1 MKYFLYNKALDYRKG
16 YMDNCLYDGSVLRVA
31 EPEQNPRGIF
41 ISAVMDSREPET
53 VWHRL
58 FMSCESIGDASIQ
71 FSMYSSDRKE
81 GVEDLLK
88 DSRSSLTEKKRALK
102 TYLRAE
108 FLNPEDVLLH
118 QVRGRYFWFLAELF
132 AQGAMSPGI
141 RTVQIFFPKET
152 WTSYLPDLYRSDP
165 ESASFLDRFLGI
177 FQSIYEETEQK
188 IRSSDRLL
196 DPRVTESQVLL
207 WLAGWLDVDHVS
219 MWPEDR
225 LRSLMGQA
233 VGLYKRRGTREGLLS
248 MVRLYIGRD
257 QDVFLVEYHDLSPF
271 LSDMER
277 GAHWGRLYGRDKN
290 QCFLLVKEEA
300 VRSPFEF
307 RALQCIV
314 EEERPAQ
321 TPVKLVVLKPYIT
334 LGSHS
339 YMGVNTYLWRP
350 RPLQFDGISLLPY
363 TVLGTQESNME
374 ESV

>member
-1 MKYFLYNKALDYRKG
+1 MKYFLYNKALDYGKG

-31 EPEQNPRGIF
+31 EPEQNPLGIF
-41 ISAVMDSREPET
+41 ISPVMDSRESET
-53 VWHRL
+53 VWHR
-58 FMSCESIGDASIQ
+58 FSMSCESIGEASIQ

-81 GVEDLLK
+81 GVEGLLK
-88 DSRSSLTEKKRALK
+88 DLRISLTEKKQALK
-102 TYLRAE
+102 TYLKAE

-118 QVRGRYFWFLAELF
+118 QVRGRYFWFLAQLY
-132 AQGAMSPGI
+132 AQGTVSPGI
-141 RTVQIFFPKET
+141 RTMQIFFPKET
-152 WTSYLPDLYRSDP
+152 WTSYLPELYRSDP

-188 IRSSDRLL
+188 IRSADRLL
-196 DPRVTESQVLL
+196 DPRITEPQVLS

-219 MWPEDR
+219 MWPKDQ

-233 VGLYKRRGTREGLLS
+233 VGLYKIRGTREGLLS
-248 MVRLYIGRD
+248 MVRLYIGRE
-257 QDVFLVEYHDLSPF
+257 QDVFLVEHHDLSPF
-271 LSDMER
+271 LSDLER
-277 GAHWGRLYGRDKN
+277 GTCWERLYGSDKN
-290 QCFLLVKEEA
+290 PCFLLIKEEA

-350 RPLQFDGISLLPY
+350 RPLQLDGVSLLPY